1 MIQLKSDE
9 FSQFRK
15 YLREI
20 AGIDLG
26 EDKQYLVAT
35 RLRRILEEEKLTDIA
50 SLLVEIKK
58 TYNRQLRQKVID
70 AMTTNE
76 TFWFRDVY
84 PFEYLANHLLP
95 ELAKKN
101 GSTRSRIWCAACSSG
116 QEPYSISI
124 MIDEFVRANFGVSSF
139 PAEIIAT
146 DLSSQ
151 ILDSAKNGTYDRLS
165 IVRGLSEQRLKEFF
179 NLVGDNSWQVKPS
192 ILERVQFK
200 PLNLKDSYLL
210 LGKFDVVF
218 CRNVLI
224 YFSAELKRD
233 ILSRIRGSLKP
244 GGYLVLGSSESI
256 GAASE
261 HFEMIHCNPGVIYR
275 AI

>member
-1 MIQLKSDE
+1 MIQLKSEE
-9 FSQFRK
+9 FSHFRA

-35 RLRRILEEEKLTDIA
+35 RLRRILEEAKIDDIA
-50 SLLVEIKK
+50 SLLIEIKQ

-101 GSTRSRIWCAACSSG
+101 GAARTRIWSAACSSG

-124 MIDEFVRANFGVSSF
+124 MIDEFVRSKFGMSSF
-139 PAEIIAT
+139 PVEIIAT
-146 DLSSQ
+146 DLSSA
-151 ILDSAKNGTYDRLS
+151 ILDSAKNGLYDRLS
-165 IVRGLSEQRLKEFF
+165 IVRGLSERRLKEYF
-179 NLVGDNSWQVKPS
+179 NPVGDNTWQVKPN

-200 PLNLKDSYLL
+200 PLNLQDSYLM

-256 GAASE
+256 GTASV